1 MLFRR
6 FGAMG
11 LVLTIV
17 LVSIGLSTP
26 VQAATDRVIYGDAL
40 GTGVQDWSWNTT
52 VNAANAS
59 PVQAGTHSIAV
70 TYTAAWAGLYLH
82 LDSAQSTTGY
92 DRIRFYVRGGSG
104 TAQLSFAVDGTQAG
118 AAISA
123 APGSWTLVERS
134 LGSLGAPATIQ
145 ELQWQDTTGAVQP
158 TFYIDSI
165 TLVASTGTPT
175 ATPPPSN
182 GPSLSVNVTADRTA
196 ISRWIYG
203 MNYPD
208 EGLAQELALP
218 VARWG
223 GNSTSRYN
231 WQIDAYNT
239 GSDWYFENIA
249 NSVANVG
256 ALPNGSAADQFVTAN
271 KTAGGDTI
279 MTVPLI
285 GWVAKSRVPDHP
297 FDCGFKVSKYGAQQ
311 STDPYDS
318 GCGNGVHTNGSNI
331 TGNDATDTSVA
342 ITPTF
347 VRDWVLH
354 LKNTFG
360 AANTGG
366 VRFYNLDNEPML
378 WNSTHRDIHPNP
390 TTYDEITNLGI
401 NYASAVKQADPA
413 ARTLGPVLWGWC
425 AYFYS
430 ALDNCG
436 QSSQDYSAHSN
447 TYFVPWYLSQMRA
460 YEQAHGTR
468 LLDFLD
474 LHYYP
479 QANGVSLST
488 AGSAATQALRLRS
501 TRSLWDPTYKDE
513 SWIADMNLDGG
524 VVKLIP
530 RMQAWVDTYY
540 PGTDLAITEYN
551 WGGLESMNGALAQAD
566 VLGIFGREGLDLAT
580 LWGPPEPTQP
590 GAFAFRMYLNYDG
603 AGSKFGETHVR
614 ATSSDQSQLAIYAAQ
629 RASDQAV
636 TVMVI
641 NKTNGGLSTT
651 LDLAGFSAAAAAR
664 VYRYSSADL
673 AHIVRQAD
681 LTVTTSGIAFSAPAN
696 SITLIELKPGTP
708 LVLTPRVRMPL
719 MAR

>member
-1 MLFRR
+1 MQNKRALMVF
-6 FGAMG
+6 G
-11 LVLTIV
+11 LVAALMV
-17 LVSIGLSTP
+17 PIGLTVP
-26 VQAATDRVIYGDAL
+26 AQAAADRVIYGDAL
-40 GTGVQDWSWNTT
+40 GSGVANWSWDTT
-52 VNAANAS
+52 INAANTS
-59 PVQAGTHSIAV
+59 PVQAGSNSLAV
-70 TYTAAWAGLYLH
+70 SYTAAWAGLYLH
-82 LDSAQSTTGY
+82 LDAPQSTAGY
-92 DRIRFYVRGGSG
+92 DRIRFYVRGGST
-104 TAQLSFAVDGTQAG
+104 TAQLRFLVDSTQAG
-118 AAISA
+118 GTISA
-123 APGSWTLVERS
+123 PPGTWTLVEAT

-165 TLVASTGTPT
+165 TLVAGTGTPT
-175 ATPPPSN
+175 ATPPAAS
-182 GPSLSVNVTADRTA
+182 GPSLSVNVAADRTA

-208 EGLAQELALP
+208 EGLADELALP

-223 GNSTSRYN
+223 GNSTTRYN
-231 WQIDAYNT
+231 WQLDVYNT
-239 GSDWYFENIA
+239 GSDWYFENITNA
-249 NSVANVG
+249 VANVG

-271 KTAGGDTI
+271 QAAGSDTI

-285 GWVAKSRVPDHP
+285 GWVAKSRVANHP
-297 FDCGFKVSKYGAQQ
+297 YDCGFQVSRYGAQQ
-311 STDPYDS
+311 STDSWDS
-318 GCGNGVHTNGSNI
+318 NCGNGVHTNGTNV
-331 TGNDATDTSVA
+331 TGNNPTDTSVA

-390 TTYDEITNLGI
+390 TTYDEITNAGI
-401 NYASAVKQADPA
+401 TYASAVKQGDPA
-413 ARTLGPVLWGWC
+413 ASTLGPVLWGYC

-430 ALDNCG
+430 ARDICAPGL
-436 QSSQDYSAHSN
+436 DYSSHSN

-460 YEQAHGTR
+460 HEQANGTR
-468 LLDFLD
+468 LLDYLD

-479 QANGVSLST
+479 QSTGVALSG

-501 TRSLWDPTYKDE
+501 TRSLWDPAYVDE
-513 SWIADMNLDGG
+513 SWIPDLNIDGG
-524 VVKLIP
+524 VIKLIP

-540 PGTDLAITEYN
+540 PGTQLAITEYN

-580 LWGPPEPTQP
+580 LWSPPEPTQP

-614 ATSSDQSQLAIYAAQ
+614 GTSTDQAQLSVYAAQ

-641 NKTNGGLSTT
+641 NKTAGALDTT
-651 LDLAGFSAAAAAR
+651 LTLTGFSAASGAR
-664 VYRYSSADL
+664 VFRYSGADL
-673 AHIVRQAD
+673 THIVRQAD
-681 LTVTTSGIAFSAPAN
+681 LAVTTGGIALTAPAN

-708 LVLTPRVRMPL
+708 LVLTPRLRMPM
-719 MAR
+719 MAK